1 MARPLRLQVPE
12 AWHYVLNRGHQRER
26 IFRTDDDRRRFLG
39 CLSEFPERFRIEVH
53 AYVLMDNDYHLLLR
67 PRERNLSRAIQ
78 WLQLSYAFQ
87 FNWAHET
94 TGHVFQGRF
103 KGLVI
108 QKDEDVAEVVRYL
121 HLNPVRTT
129 ALGLGKPERA
139 HAKVAA
145 ISGPRVGLVA
155 RRLATL
161 EAYLWSS
168 WQVYGGR
175 EPEPKWLET
184 GFIRR
189 ANGGRSRKE
198 QASALRAYTEEPL
211 RQGKLDNPWDRV
223 VGGAVLGD
231 ADHAKQLLADAK
243 VGVKLAAAEPNGVR
257 RMSRVGR
264 VEWET
269 LVGWAE
275 AAAKVKWEDAV
286 DRYGDWTRDA
296 VLYVAVRHAGYGLSE
311 VYGRIPGLKYQAG
324 AHAVKR
330 IELRRVNDP
339 ECDRFIRRLVK
350 QMSKV

>member
-1 MARPLRLQVPE
+1 MARPLRLLAPD
-12 AWHYVLNRGHQRER
+12 AWQHIVNRGNQRER

-53 AYVLMDNDYHLLLR
+53 AFVLMDNHYHLLIR

-78 WLQLSYAFQ
+78 WLQLSYAVR

-108 QKDEDVAEVVRYL
+108 QKDEDVAEVARYL
-121 HLNPVRTT
+121 HLNPVRTA
-129 ALGLGKPERA
+129 ALGLGKPEQARA
-139 HAKVAA
+139 KAAA
-145 ISGPRVGLVA
+145 IPDPGVDLVA

-161 EAYLWSS
+161 EAYPWSS

-175 EPEPKWLET
+175 EPEMKWLET
-184 GFIRR
+184 GFVRR

-198 QASALRAYTEEPL
+198 QASALRAYTEVPL

-223 VGGAVLGD
+223 VGGVVLGD

-243 VGVKLAAAEPNGVR
+243 VDAEEQTEAR
-257 RMSRVGR
+257 TMSRVGR
-264 VEWET
+264 VDWET

-275 AAAKVKWEDAV
+275 AEAKVKWEEALA
-286 DRYGDWTRDA
+286 RYGDWTRDA

-324 AHAVKR
+324 AQGVKR
-330 IELRRVNDP
+330 IEQRRLNDP

-350 QMSKV
+350 QMSNI